1 MKYVPVEAVK
11 LARQKYSKGDV
22 FTLPDLYAREWSFFK
37 GHHGSFGNKFNNYI
51 NERACGIKRLAYDE
65 STGRAQYKMI

>member
-51 NERACGIKRLAYDE
+51 NERACGIKRLTYDE
-65 STGRAQYKMI
+65 TTGRALYKMI